1 MQIMDNLYGPK
12 ARDMAKHDLGAQEHK
27 WLEGEGQASHG
38 CEVQCSL
45 KCRCRGGQEGRQQG
59 LLHPARGVASPG
71 QGCTLRVDPQ
81 PGLVK

>member
-1 MQIMDNLYGPK
+1 MDNLYGPK

-45 KCRCRGGQEGRQQG
+45 KYRCKGVQEGRQ
-59 LLHPARGVASPG
+59 
-71 QGCTLRVDPQ
+71 
-81 PGLVK
+81 